1 MTAQDFIDWRERLG
15 FNRTDAAEALGLGRN
30 QPQRYE
36 EGQPIP
42 KYIALACAALA
53 HGLPPIGEPPLPAGL
68 PSSRTRHYP

>member
-1 MTAQDFIDWRERLG
+1 MTAQEFATWRQQMGL
-15 FNRTDAAEALGLGRN
+15 NRVQAAEALGVGRN

-53 HGLPPIGEPPLPAGL
+53 KGIGPWPD
-68 PSSRTRHYP
+68 TRGAHHDA